1 MAFPYRKILC
11 PINFDDN
18 SLTAIHEA
26 AAIAAHHAGTLTL
39 LHVVHINPLVAQGAA
54 EGYAGAELY
63 EGQLQAARDQVGQ
76 LLGNLPQG
84 MKPEIVVDIGDP
96 AEVILATGVK
106 LQADLVVMATHG
118 RTGLARIVMGSVT
131 DKIVRGS
138 HVPVLTLLPPAHDT
152 HSH

>member
-1 MAFPYRKILC
+1 MAFPYKKILC
-11 PINFDDN
+11 PINFDEN

-26 AAIAAHHAGTLTL
+26 AAITAQNTGTLTL

-54 EGYAGAELY
+54 EGYAGGELY
-63 EGQLQAARDQVGQ
+63 DGQLQVAREQVGK
-76 LLGNLPQG
+76 LVGDLPNG
-84 MKPEIVVDIGDP
+84 LTPEILIDFGEP
-96 AEVILATGVK
+96 AEVILGAVLK

-138 HVPVLTLLPPAHDT
+138 HVPVLTLLPPAHPHT
-152 HSH
+152 H